1 MNYRYLTKENII
13 QLHNEI
19 IETTGGEKGILNE
32 GNLLYVLDSVRY
44 SGDLFARAGIIMR
57 GIISGHPL
65 VDGNKRAGFEATDI
79 FLRMNGYYLEANVD
93 EGVEFSLS
101 IAKNEL
107 EIDSLTEWVERHAK
121 KETKEDLKQ
130 FERLMDVSLEKN
142 KELLKMLA
150 EV

>member
-57 GIISGHPL
+57 GIISGHP
-65 VDGNKRAGFEATDI
+65 FW
-79 FLRMNGYYLEANVD
+79 M
-93 EGVEFSLS
+93 
-101 IAKNEL
+101 
-107 EIDSLTEWVERHAK
+107 EIK
-121 KETKEDLKQ
+121 GQDLKL
-130 FERLMDVSLEKN
+130 LMSF
-142 KELLKMLA
+142 
-150 EV
+150 

>member
-1 MNYRYLTKENII
+1 
-13 QLHNEI
+13 
-19 IETTGGEKGILNE
+19 
-32 GNLLYVLDSVRY
+32 
-44 SGDLFARAGIIMR
+44 MR

-93 EGVEFSLS
+93 EGVEFTLS